1 MMLSDTMPD
10 LVTKRTSRTAASKE
24 LHGEIDV
31 QGLAF
36 SYQMRPEH
44 QVLHDINLHIP
55 AGTTCAFVGRS
66 GGGKST
72 LVHLLLRFYDA
83 KAGSIRYD
91 GVPIDEWDLSVLRR
105 QIASV
110 AQDSQLFATS
120 VIENITYG
128 MRADEYSRE
137 DVIKAA
143 KAANGQPA
151 IVKPNTAGAH
161 ARIHL
166 PQPLTSL
173 GLLPLPPC
181 SAYDF
186 IMEMDEGFDTRVGE
200 RSVPTQ
206 GSSLLLALSAR
217 CQR

>member
-1 MMLSDTMPD
+1 MMLSDTLPD
-10 LVTKRTSRTAASKE
+10 LVTKRTSRTAASRE
-24 LHGEIDV
+24 LHGAIDV
-31 QGLAF
+31 EGLGF

-83 KAGSIRYD
+83 KAGCIRYD

-143 KAANGQPA
+143 KAANGQTDKA
-151 IVKPNTAGAH
+151 E
-161 ARIHL
+161 L
-166 PQPLTSL
+166 
-173 GLLPLPPC
+173 
-181 SAYDF
+181 
-186 IMEMDEGFDTRVGE
+186 
-200 RSVPTQ
+200 SVAKQ
-206 GSSLLLALSAR
+206 SAR
-217 CQR
+217 PAPAAHSCLRLSLAVCSLRLHHGNGRGLRHESW